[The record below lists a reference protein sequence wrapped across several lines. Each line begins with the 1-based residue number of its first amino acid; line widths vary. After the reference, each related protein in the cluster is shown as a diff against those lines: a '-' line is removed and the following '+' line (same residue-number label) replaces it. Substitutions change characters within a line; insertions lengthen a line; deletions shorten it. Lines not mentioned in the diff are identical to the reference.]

1 MLEGSK
7 SLAAH
12 ILNGA
17 EIQNLGLAWFF
28 TRYLTFGRFH
38 HALLILDNP
47 AQNMDQPTYRDLCR
61 LLESLLRLHR
71 SHRQPLTML
80 TFFHQDTRAL
90 DAARATNGTLHL
102 LRWNKKGTPVIEEAI
117 RLLQDEHPAPY
128 PTKVLALG

>member
-1 MLEGSK
+1 
-7 SLAAH
+7 
-12 ILNGA
+12 
-17 EIQNLGLAWFF
+17 
-28 TRYLTFGRFH
+28 
-38 HALLILDNP
+38 
-47 AQNMDQPTYRDLCR
+47 
-61 LLESLLRLHR
+61 
-71 SHRQPLTML
+71 ML